1 MSYPLVYWA
10 YTMSSTR
17 QVLKAG
23 VLALVLALA
32 IIASAAFLMPM
43 TSNLTTTSTAYSSQG
58 SQVSQ
63 TSQVSSSQVEASQ
76 GQMDVLLTDPPTV
89 PAGVTDVYVT
99 YSHVSL
105 HNSSGWIDTNAKGT
119 LDLMKMVNVS
129 TTIAAVKVPV
139 GVYNA
144 VRFNVSSALVTYN
157 SVNYTAF
164 VPKAMLTVSIPG
176 GIQVTSTKSSAAIV
190 DMHPTV
196 MNIGSKSTPEFIVN
210 TAASCYQVPPSAV
223 NTDMD
228 HWGFRMNL
236 WNMPWWTQ
244 INEKY
249 TSNVQITTA
258 ALSSNSLSVTIKNTG
273 SDDVNLTT
281 ISVMPLGYECVSP
294 MTTQTSTGTSATA
307 TAGEHE
313 SYELRLPQCFTGSEL
328 FAVLSNGTLRSLP
341 ELLLGG
347 NLPMAISGP
356 HPINFFDNPGYDLAA
371 GQSVTLKF
379 SGTIAFGF
387 SLFGRTPPGVI
398 SGDQYDVTVVGP
410 QALAQ
415 YVVVAT

>member
-1 MSYPLVYWA
+1 
-10 YTMSSTR
+10 MSSTK
-17 QVLKAG
+17 QVLTAG

-32 IIASAAFLMPM
+32 IIASASFLFPM
-43 TSNLTTTSTAYSSQG
+43 TSNLNTTSTAYSSQA
-58 SQVSQ
+58 SQVVS
-63 TSQVSSSQVEASQ
+63 TSQVSTIQTSTSQVEASQ
-76 GQMDVLLTDPPTV
+76 GQIDVLLTDPPTV

-119 LDLMKMVNVS
+119 IDLMKAVNVS

-176 GIQVTSTKSSAAIV
+176 GIQVSATKSSAAIV

-210 TAASCYQVPPSAV
+210 TAAECFQVPSTAI
-223 NTDMD
+223 TADMG
-228 HWGFRMNL
+228 HWGFRMSL
-236 WNMPWWTQ
+236 WNLPWWTQ

-249 TSNVQITTA
+249 TSNVQITAA
-258 ALSSNSLSVTIKNTG
+258 ALSSNSMSVTIKNTG

-281 ISVMPLGYECVSP
+281 ISVMPLGFECVSP
-294 MTTQTSTGTSATA
+294 MTTQSSTSTSTTANSA
-307 TAGEHE
+307 EHQD
-313 SYELRLPQCFTGSEL
+313 YDFRLPQCFTGSAL
-328 FAVLSNGTLRSLP
+328 FVVLSNGTLRSVP

-347 NLPMAISGP
+347 NLPAAISSA
-356 HPINFFDNPGYDLAA
+356 HPINFFANSGYDLAA

-415 YVVVAT
+415 YVVVAS